1 MNLNQI
7 TVPVT
12 DVESSIEFYQKL
24 GLTLIVKAL
33 PDYARFVCEHGKAT
47 FSLHRVHKPAD
58 EPGVWIYFEVEE
70 LDNYVNSLTAKGF
83 SFEEMPN
90 DKPWLWRE
98 SRLKDPDNN
107 QLILYYAG
115 ENRIDPPW
123 KIKD

>member
-7 TVPVT
+7 TVPVL
-12 DVESSIEFYQKL
+12 DVERSILFYQNL

-33 PDYARFVCEHGKAT
+33 PEYARFVCENGLTT
-47 FSLHRVHKPAD
+47 FSLHRVNKPVNEIGA
-58 EPGVWIYFEVEE
+58 WIYFEVEE
-70 LDNYVNSLTAKGF
+70 LDEYVNTLTAKGF

-115 ENRIDPPW
+115 ENRINPPW
-123 KIKD
+123 KINK

>member
-7 TVPVT
+7 TVLVL
-12 DVESSIEFYQKL
+12 DIERSIVFYQKL

-33 PDYARFVCEHGKAT
+33 PDYARFLCEHGQTT
-47 FSLHRVHKPAD
+47 FSLHRVNKPAS
-58 EPGVWIYFEVEE
+58 EPGAWIYFEVEK
-70 LDNYVNSLTAKGF
+70 LDDYVNELVAKGF
-83 SFEEMPN
+83 AFEEMPN

-115 ENRIDPPW
+115 ENRINSPW
-123 KIKD
+123 KINK

>member
-7 TVPVT
+7 TVPVL
-12 DVESSIEFYQKL
+12 DVERSILFYQKL

-33 PDYARFVCEHGKAT
+33 PDYARFLCEKGQVT
-47 FSLHRVHKPAD
+47 FSLHRVDKQAS
-58 EPGVWIYFEVEE
+58 EPRAWIYFEVEE
-70 LDNYVNSLTAKGF
+70 PDEYVNILTAKGF
-83 SFEEMPN
+83 IFEEMPN

-115 ENRIDPPW
+115 ENRINPPW
-123 KIKD
+123 KIKE

>member
-7 TVPVT
+7 TVQVL
-12 DVESSIEFYQKL
+12 DVERSILFYQKL

-33 PDYARFVCEHGKAT
+33 PDYARFLCENGQTT
-47 FSLHRVHKPAD
+47 FSLHRADKPAN
-58 EPGVWIYFEVEE
+58 EPGTWIYFEIKE
-70 LDNYVNSLTAKGF
+70 LDDYVNALIAKGF

-107 QLILYYAG
+107 QLIFYYAG
-115 ENRIDPPW
+115 ENRINPPW
-123 KIKD
+123 KIRS

>member
-7 TVPVT
+7 TVSVI
-12 DVESSIEFYQKL
+12 DVERSILFYQKF

-33 PDYARFVCEHGKAT
+33 PDYARFVCENNQTT
-47 FSLHRVHKPAD
+47 FSLHRVNKVAHDTGA
-58 EPGVWIYFEVEE
+58 WIYFEVEE
-70 LDNYVNSLTAKGF
+70 LDAYVNALVAKGF

-107 QLILYYAG
+107 QLIFYYAG
-115 ENRIDPPW
+115 ENRINPPW
-123 KIKD
+123 KIKG